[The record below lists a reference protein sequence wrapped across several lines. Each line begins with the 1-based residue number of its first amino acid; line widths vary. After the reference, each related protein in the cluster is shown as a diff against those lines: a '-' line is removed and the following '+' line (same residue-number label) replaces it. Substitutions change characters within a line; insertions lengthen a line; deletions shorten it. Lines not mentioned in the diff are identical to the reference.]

1 MLRGRG
7 DGPVTAV
14 AVITGTTHGIGRVT
28 ALELARAGYSV
39 AMLCRDLPAAERVR
53 TEITAEVPRADVRV
67 IPCDLASL
75 HSVRRCAQAVRNEFG
90 PITVLINN
98 AGIVSSRRRLSAD
111 GFELTFA
118 VNHLGHFLLVR
129 LLLDRMARHGRIVN
143 VASRAHFRARA
154 QSMDLDRI
162 SDPQAPYSSIQAYA
176 RSKLANVMFT
186 FALARRLSDSGI
198 TTNCLHPGVVA
209 THLLPTW
216 LRAVKPLIT
225 RVIFDPDRG
234 ARTSLYVAL
243 SPEVARLSGSY
254 FDEYQQIQPA
264 SPLANDVERQEALWS
279 ASERWTGSGSWFKP
293 KPLALERRD
302 AQFA

>member
-1 MLRGRG
+1 
-7 DGPVTAV
+7 
-14 AVITGTTHGIGRVT
+14 
-28 ALELARAGYSV
+28 
-39 AMLCRDLPAAERVR
+39 MLCRDPLAAKLVR
-53 TEITAEVPRADVRV
+53 AEIAAEVPRADVRV

-75 HSVRRCAQAVRNEFG
+75 QSVRLCAQVVRNEFG

-98 AGIVSSRRRLSAD
+98 AGIVSGRHRMSAD
-111 GFELTFA
+111 GFELNFA

-129 LLLDRMARHGRIVN
+129 LLLDRMAPHGRIVN

-154 QSMDLDRI
+154 DSIDLEGIPDA
-162 SDPQAPYSSIQAYA
+162 QARYGSIQAYA

-186 FALARRLSDSGI
+186 FALARRLSGTGI
-198 TTNCLHPGVVA
+198 MTNCLHPGVVA

-243 SPEVARLSGSY
+243 SREVAEVSGAY
-254 FDEYQQIQPA
+254 FDEYQQIVPA
-264 SPLANDVERQEALWS
+264 SALAHDTERQEALWS
-279 ASERWTGSGSWFKP
+279 ASERWTASGTWSKP
-293 KPLALERRD
+293 KTVATERRRL
-302 AQFA
+302 QLV

>member
-1 MLRGRG
+1 M
-7 DGPVTAV
+7 PAV
-14 AVITGTTHGIGRVT
+14 AVVTGTTHGIGRVT
-28 ALELARAGYSV
+28 ALELARAGYRV
-39 AMLCRDLPAAERVR
+39 AMLCRDLPAAETVR
-53 TEITAEVPRADVRV
+53 AEIAAEVPRADVRA

-75 HSVRRCAQAVRNEFG
+75 QSVRRCAQAVRDEFG

-98 AGIVSSRRRLSAD
+98 AGIVSSRHRMSAD
-111 GFELTFA
+111 GFEVTFA

-129 LLLDRMARHGRIVN
+129 LLLDRMAPHGRIVN

-154 QSMDLDRI
+154 QSMDPDMI
-162 SDPQAPYSSIQAYA
+162 TDPQAHYSSIQAYA

-186 FALARRLSDSGI
+186 FALARRLTGTGI

-216 LRAVKPLIT
+216 LQAIKPLIT

-243 SPEVARLSGSY
+243 SPEIAEVSGAY

-279 ASERWTGSGSWFKP
+279 ASERWTGSGAWCKP
-293 KPLALERRD
+293 EPFAVERRPLQT
-302 AQFA
+302 A